1 MSLISTQSP
10 TQESADVVP
19 YPDGA
24 VQWLMGLLNL
34 LAGIVNRNENLSC
47 LTVTETEYQQLS
59 TVMDDLIYGVGED
72 EDHPLSA
79 VMPLVGTLI
88 KAYEDQ
94 HFPKLV
100 DLYPELAKKA
110 SDKTTGD
117 SGNIIST
124 MSGQIETDFVIVF
137 FSIGCL
143 LWKGGKAEAAISAY
157 DLAIRID
164 PDYASIY
171 ADSGEA
177 ESYLNDFTG
186 ARAECYVSK

>member
-10 TQESADVVP
+10 TQEFVDVVP

-24 VQWLMGLLNL
+24 AQWLMDLLNL
-34 LAGIVNRNENLSC
+34 LAGIVNRNEDLSR

-79 VMPLVGTLI
+79 AMTLVGILI

-100 DLYPELAKKA
+100 DLYPELAKETP
-110 SDKTTGD
+110 DKITGE
-117 SGNIIST
+117 SENIIST
-124 MSGQIETDFVIVF
+124 MSGQIKTDFVIVF

-157 DLAIRID
+157 DSAVRI
-164 PDYASIY
+164 
-171 ADSGEA
+171 
-177 ESYLNDFTG
+177 ES
-186 ARAECYVSK
+186 V